1 MVDDDVLCDLTCC
14 HAMDRRHLIH
24 DVAHDPLD
32 DGTQTTRA
40 RLMRQRFLRDQVQ
53 CILLKCQTHTVQFE
67 QLLEL
72 LDKSVLRLC
81 QNANERFLIE
91 GVQRDYDRQ
100 TPNELGN
107 QPILHQILG
116 DDLAERSPHRNAALR
131 AHLGTKAH
139 LLLSKTRLD
148 DLLKAIKRTAADK
161 EDVRRIDLQ
170 EFLLRM
176 LASALRRHG
185 CRCPL
190 KNLEKPLLNALPRD
204 ISCDGGVLRFTRN
217 LIDLVDVDDA
227 ALCLLDVVIRRLNQ
241 LQQDVLDILA
251 DIACLRERGR
261 ISDGKRHIQDAC
273 QRLRQQRLA
282 AARGADHEDVRLAQL
297 HIPAFSLTGMNT
309 LVVIV
314 DRHGK

>member
-1 MVDDDVLCDLTCC
+1 MVDDDVLRDLTCC
-14 HAMDRRHLIH
+14 HAMDRRHLVH

-53 CILLKCQTHTVQFE
+53 CILLKRQTHTVQFE

-72 LDKSVLRLC
+72 LDKGILRLC

-100 TPNELGN
+100 TPDELGN

-139 LLLSKTRLD
+139 LLLSKARLD

-176 LASALRRHG
+176 LAPALRRHG

-190 KNLEKPLLNALPRD
+190 KDFEQPLLNALP
-204 ISCDGGVLRFTRN
+204 
-217 LIDLVDVDDA
+217 
-227 ALCLLDVVIRRLNQ
+227 
-241 LQQDVLDILA
+241 
-251 DIACLRERGR
+251 
-261 ISDGKRHIQDAC
+261 
-273 QRLRQQRLA
+273 
-282 AARGADHEDVRLAQL
+282 
-297 HIPAFSLTGMNT
+297 
-309 LVVIV
+309 
-314 DRHGK
+314 

>member
-1 MVDDDVLCDLTCC
+1 MVDDDVLRDLTGC
-14 HAMDRRHLIH
+14 HAMDRRHLVH

-53 CILLKCQTHTVQFE
+53 CILLKRQTHTVQFE

-72 LDKSVLRLC
+72 LDKSILRLC

-100 TPNELGN
+100 TPDELGN

-176 LASALRRHG
+176 LAPALRRHG
-185 CRCPL
+185 GRRPL
-190 KNLEKPLLNALPRD
+190 KDLEQSLLNALP
-204 ISCDGGVLRFTRN
+204 
-217 LIDLVDVDDA
+217 
-227 ALCLLDVVIRRLNQ
+227 
-241 LQQDVLDILA
+241 
-251 DIACLRERGR
+251 
-261 ISDGKRHIQDAC
+261 
-273 QRLRQQRLA
+273 
-282 AARGADHEDVRLAQL
+282 
-297 HIPAFSLTGMNT
+297 
-309 LVVIV
+309 
-314 DRHGK
+314 